1 MRGYER
7 LSELAGHPI
16 LTTLLRRIM
25 SDESRHF
32 AFYYAQAE
40 KRLAAPGAARLTRL
54 LLERAWA
61 PVGTGVQP
69 DAEVRFVGG
78 YLFGGD
84 AGQACARAID
94 RTVRKLPGLDGL
106 PLLERYLRREG
117 LTGPRVFDPREAAPP
132 RADAVGKFLPLGRK
146 PFRLFGKTIAHTR
159 GERPARQRG
168 IFTT

>member
-1 MRGYER
+1 MTWGAIQELTTLRGYER
-7 LSELAGHPI
+7 LSERAGHPI
-16 LTTLLRRIM
+16 LSKLLRRIM

-40 KRLAAPGAARLTRL
+40 KRLAASGAARLARF

-84 AGQACARAID
+84 AGLACARAID
-94 RTVRKLPGLDGL
+94 RTIRELPGLEGI
-106 PLLERYLRREG
+106 PLLERYLQR
-117 LTGPRVFDPREAAPP
+117 
-132 RADAVGKFLPLGRK
+132 AVGLGTLLPSRK
-146 PFRLFGKTIAHTR
+146 SFPLFEKNIAQNPR
-159 GERPARQRG
+159 
-168 IFTT
+168 